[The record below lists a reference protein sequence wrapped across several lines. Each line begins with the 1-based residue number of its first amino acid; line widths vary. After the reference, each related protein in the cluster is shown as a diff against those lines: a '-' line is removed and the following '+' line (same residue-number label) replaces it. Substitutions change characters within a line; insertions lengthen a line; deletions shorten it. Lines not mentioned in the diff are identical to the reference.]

1 MELER
6 YLIDYYTR
14 RLEEGG
20 CCGSRGLGCGNL
32 LQHVDLVPGLVVL
45 DLGSGP
51 GYETLA
57 AAKVVGPT
65 GRAIGVDLTPTMVAH
80 ARAQAAAQGIHW
92 TEFHVGRME
101 SLPLPDLSVDR
112 VISNCAVNLSQDKAR
127 VFTEAFRVLRPG
139 GHLVLAD
146 VLRHGPRPQGF
157 SLEGWAACRDGAEVW
172 DVYQSLLERA
182 GFTKISVSPQEA
194 PVAPGGLYPGVI
206 LAVKP

>member
-20 CCGSRGLGCGNL
+20 CCGSQGLGCGNL
-32 LQHVDLVPGLVVL
+32 LQHVDLVPGLMVL

-57 AAKVVGPT
+57 AAKAVGPT

-80 ARAQAAAQGIHW
+80 ARAQATAQGIHW
-92 TEFHVGRME
+92 AEFHVGKME
-101 SLPLPDLSVDR
+101 ALPLPDLSVDR

-127 VFTEAFRVLRPG
+127 VFAEAFRVLRQG

-146 VLRHGPRPQGF
+146 VLRHGSRPQGF
-157 SLEGWAACRDGAEVW
+157 SKEGWAACRDGAEVW

-182 GFTKISVSPQEA
+182 GFIEISVYPLEPPGA
-194 PVAPGGLYPGVI
+194 LGGLYPAVVR
-206 LAVKP
+206 AVKP